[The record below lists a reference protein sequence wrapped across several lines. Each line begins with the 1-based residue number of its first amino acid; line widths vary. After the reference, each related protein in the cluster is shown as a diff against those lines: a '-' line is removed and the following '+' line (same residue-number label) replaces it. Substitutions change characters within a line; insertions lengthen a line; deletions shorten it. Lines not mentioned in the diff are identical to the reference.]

1 MSTIDKYLL
10 EIQTIQEINNECER
24 KYKSAKSP
32 KNPYASQFLT
42 INCKLEQIHKISN
55 QVKVLLIY
63 GKTDYNSMYEK
74 ALNDCV
80 KNIKSGKTSI
90 NKLMFN
96 EKHLKEKV
104 WAKKPEIQKLFTQ
117 VKRANEE
124 YVKLKTQ
131 YKEYRKKF
139 DSWKNSKENKN
150 G

>member
-55 QVKVLLIY
+55 H
-63 GKTDYNSMYEK
+63 YNSMYEK

-104 WAKKPEIQKLFTQ
+104 CAKKPEIQKLFTQ